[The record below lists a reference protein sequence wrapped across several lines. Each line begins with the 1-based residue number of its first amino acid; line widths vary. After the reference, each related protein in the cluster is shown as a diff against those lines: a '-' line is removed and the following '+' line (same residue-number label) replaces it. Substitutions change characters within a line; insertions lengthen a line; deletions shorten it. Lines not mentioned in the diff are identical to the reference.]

1 MELFMAWKEISVVE
15 QRKLFINDYLSQTF
29 SISDLCRIYEISRPT
44 AYLWIERYKDKGEEG
59 LLDRKSTPHNQPLAT
74 PSHIVDEILAVK
86 FQFMKWGPKKIIAYL
101 NHHKPELILPS
112 HTTIGNILDRN
123 GLVMQRILRK
133 RFTERTQPLAHA
145 KEINDVWS
153 VDFKGWF
160 VTNDNQKCEPFTL
173 TDNASRYL
181 LKCSTLDANN
191 TDHVWA
197 VLDSAFREYGLPL
210 YLRSDNGPPFASRG
224 LGRLSP
230 LTVKLIKAGVIP
242 DFIDPGK
249 PEQNG
254 RHERMHG
261 TLKSEAIFSELNLEK
276 QKMKLKDFQY
286 YYNFVRPHE
295 GINQVTPGS
304 IYNISDRV
312 WTGKLRSPEYQ
323 DDYQKVRVRI
333 SGQITIN
340 DKDIFIGKTLKDEY
354 VGLKEIE
361 TGFKMY
367 YGPIYLAE
375 ISREGEML
383 VSRRKGRDRSKKF
396 KSDFY

>member
-1 MELFMAWKEISVVE
+1 VFE
-15 QRKLFINDYLSQTF
+15 QRKLFIQDYLSQIF
-29 SISDLCRIYEISRPT
+29 SISDLCRIYEICRPT
-44 AYLWIERYKDKGEEG
+44 AYLWIQRFKEEG
-59 LLDRKSTPHNQPLAT
+59 EDGLRDRKSTPQNQPLAT
-74 PSHIVDEILAVK
+74 PSHVIDEILAVK
-86 FQFMKWGPKKIIAYL
+86 FKFMKWGPKKIVAHL
-101 NHHKPELILPS
+101 NHHKPQLILPS
-112 HTTIGNILDRN
+112 TTTVGNILDRN
-123 GLVMQRILRK
+123 GLVMQRALRK

-153 VDFKGWF
+153 ADFKGGS
-160 VTNDNQKCEPFTL
+160 VTNDKQKCEPFTL

-181 LKCSTLDANN
+181 LKCLTLDANN

-210 YLRSDNGPPFASRG
+210 YLRSDNGPPFASQG
-224 LGRLSP
+224 LGRLSS
-230 LTVKLIKAGVIP
+230 LTVKLIRAGVVP

-261 TLKSEAIFSELNLEK
+261 TLKSEAIFPEVSLEE
-276 QKMKLKDFQY
+276 QKIKLKDFQY

-295 GINQVTPGS
+295 GINQATPGS
-304 IYNISDRV
+304 VYATSNRV
-312 WTGKLRSPEYQ
+312 WTGKLKSPEYP
-323 DDYQKVRVRI
+323 DDYRKVRVRI
-333 SGQITIN
+333 SGQILIN
-340 DKDIFIGKTLKDEY
+340 DKDIYIGKTLKDEY
-354 VGLKEIE
+354 VGLKETE

-367 YGPIYLAE
+367 YGPVYLAE
-375 ISREGEML
+375 ITEDGAMV